1 MHPTSTARSR
11 SGGIVVST
19 TERGLP
25 VDLRIEESELQK
37 PPRALAEEILG
48 LCRLAAIRAQA
59 ARRRELTA
67 AHVDPIVLR
76 DMDLASDDDLARAE
90 EAALT
95 GDDSLPTSWLRSI

>member
-1 MHPTSTARSR
+1 MSPDSTARSR

-25 VDLRIEESELQK
+25 VELQIEECEMQK

-59 ARRRELTA
+59 ARRRALAA

-76 DMDLASDDDLARAE
+76 DLDLATDDDLARVE
-90 EAALT
+90 EAALSG
-95 GDDSLPTSWLRSI
+95 GDALPTSWLRSL